1 MSEHT
6 ITVAGVAV
14 DTRHWIGGERVAS
27 AQTFP
32 DVSPIDGST
41 IGEISRGTAM
51 EAAAA
56 VAAAKAAFPAWA
68 ATSRAERARILHAIA
83 DGVEKRIEE
92 LSIVETTDNG
102 ALLRSHRRGVMPR
115 VAHNFRFFADWL
127 LKLEHEDFE
136 TRGHT
141 NHVSWDPAGPS
152 VLITPWNAPL
162 MLATWKVAPALAA
175 GNTVILKPAEW
186 TPLTASLLA
195 DIAAEA
201 GLPAGVLNVVQ
212 GYGSEIGDALTSHPD
227 VRRISFTGSVP
238 TAKRIAESAAA
249 NLTPLSLELGGKSPL
264 LVFADA
270 DLDLAVDLAVEQY
283 DNAGQVC
290 LAATRF
296 LVEESVAEEFTRRF
310 VEKAGQLTQGD
321 PRGEATDIG
330 PNIHPLQ
337 LEKIDG
343 FVQRAVAAGAR
354 AVIGGHRKDGQYY
367 APTLLTDVAQ
377 DSEIVQEEVFG
388 PVLTLQTFA
397 TEDEAVRLAN
407 DTRFG
412 LAATLATGD
421 PERAERV
428 TAQLVAGTVW
438 TNCFFVRDLQ
448 APFGGS
454 RHSGVGREGGT
465 WSFDFYCDLKNTVD
479 LAERMERTMGEI
491 VGAGLLAHV
500 PTIVLPEETRL
511 ELNGGKEITLVTG
524 LHQLRKDVFER
535 DDYDTVVVL
544 DSHWATTV
552 EFVVTA
558 QQRRAGLFTSEEL
571 PRGMCRMPYD
581 FPGDPELAHNIAA
594 SSPTSTAPGSPRSRT
609 STCRSTTP
617 PPTCGSSW
625 GRGCPTSG
633 G

>member
-1 MSEHT
+1 MSEK
-6 ITVAGVAV
+6 IVVAGVSV
-14 DTRHWIGGERVAS
+14 DTRHWIGGRRVGS
-27 AQTFP
+27 AGTFA
-32 DVSPIDGST
+32 DVSPIDGRVL
-41 IGEISRGTAM
+41 GEIARGG
-51 EAAAA
+51 AAEVQAA
-56 VAAAKAAFPAWA
+56 VAAARDAFPGWA
-68 ATSRAERARILHAIA
+68 ATPRAERARILHAIA
-83 DGVEKRIEE
+83 DGVEKRLEE
-92 LSIVETTDNG
+92 LAIVETNDNG

-127 LKLEHEDFE
+127 LTLEHKDFE

-175 GNTVILKPAEW
+175 GNSVILKPAEW

-212 GYGSEIGDALTSHPD
+212 GYGSEVGDALTSHPD

-238 TAKRIAESAAA
+238 TARRIAASAAP

-310 VEKAGQLTQGD
+310 VERAGALRQGD
-321 PRGEATDIG
+321 PRDESTDIG
-330 PNIHPLQ
+330 PNIHPRQ

-343 FVQRAVAAGAR
+343 FVRRAVAAGAR
-354 AVIGGHRKDGQYY
+354 VVIGGHPGEGQYY

-388 PVLTLQTFA
+388 PVLTLQTF
-397 TEDEAVRLAN
+397 TDEDEAVRLAN

-421 PERAERV
+421 PERAARV
-428 TAQLVAGTVW
+428 TERLVAGTVW
-438 TNCFFVRDLQ
+438 VNCFFVRDLQ

-454 RHSGVGREGGT
+454 RQSGVGREGGT
-465 WSFDFYCDLKNTVD
+465 WSFDFYCDLKNTV
-479 LAERMERTMGEI
+479 
-491 VGAGLLAHV
+491 
-500 PTIVLPEETRL
+500 
-511 ELNGGKEITLVTG
+511 
-524 LHQLRKDVFER
+524 
-535 DDYDTVVVL
+535 
-544 DSHWATTV
+544 
-552 EFVVTA
+552 
-558 QQRRAGLFTSEEL
+558 
-571 PRGMCRMPYD
+571 
-581 FPGDPELAHNIAA
+581 
-594 SSPTSTAPGSPRSRT
+594 TAPNGWNSH
-609 STCRSTTP
+609 
-617 PPTCGSSW
+617 G
-625 GRGCPTSG
+625 
-633 G
+633 

>member
-1 MSEHT
+1 MSTHS

-14 DTRHWIGGERVAS
+14 DTRHFIGGARVAS
-27 AQTFP
+27 TETFT

-41 IGEISRGTAM
+41 LGEISRGTAT

-56 VAAAKAAFPAWA
+56 VAAAKAAFPGWA
-68 ATSRAERARILHAIA
+68 ATPRAERARILHAIA
-83 DGVEKRIEE
+83 DGVDKRLEE
-92 LSIVETTDNG
+92 LAIVETSDNG

-127 LKLEHEDFE
+127 LTLDHEDFD

-141 NHVSWDPAGPS
+141 NHVSWDPAGPC

-162 MLATWKVAPALAA
+162 MLATWKIAPALAA

-195 DIAAEA
+195 DIATEA

-238 TAKRIAESAAA
+238 TAQHIAASAAA

-290 LAATRF
+290 LAATRI
-296 LVEESVAEEFTRRF
+296 LVEESIAEEFTRRF
-310 VEKAGQLTQGD
+310 VDKAQQLRQGD
-321 PRGEATDIG
+321 PRDEATDIG
-330 PNIHPLQ
+330 PNIHPRQ

-343 FVQRAVAAGAR
+343 FVQRALAAGAR
-354 AVIGGHRKDGQYY
+354 AVIGGHRNEGQYY

-397 TEDEAVRLAN
+397 TEEEAVQLAN
-407 DTRFG
+407 GTRFG
-412 LAATLATGD
+412 LAATVATGD
-421 PERAERV
+421 PARAERV

-438 TNCFFVRDLQ
+438 VNCFFVRDLQ

-454 RHSGVGREGGT
+454 RQSGVGREGGT
-465 WSFDFYCDLKNTVD
+465 WSFDFYCDLKNTV
-479 LAERMERTMGEI
+479 
-491 VGAGLLAHV
+491 
-500 PTIVLPEETRL
+500 
-511 ELNGGKEITLVTG
+511 
-524 LHQLRKDVFER
+524 
-535 DDYDTVVVL
+535 
-544 DSHWATTV
+544 
-552 EFVVTA
+552 
-558 QQRRAGLFTSEEL
+558 
-571 PRGMCRMPYD
+571 
-581 FPGDPELAHNIAA
+581 
-594 SSPTSTAPGSPRSRT
+594 TAPKGWKDH
-609 STCRSTTP
+609 
-617 PPTCGSSW
+617 G
-625 GRGCPTSG
+625 
-633 G
+633 

>member
-1 MSEHT
+1 MTDTHT
-6 ITVAGVAV
+6 TTVASVAV

-27 AQTFP
+27 AETFT
-32 DVSPIDGST
+32 DVSPIDGAAL
-41 IGEISRGTAM
+41 GEISRGTAK

-56 VAAAKAAFPAWA
+56 VAAAKAAFPGWA
-68 ATSRAERARILHAIA
+68 ATPRAERARLLHAVA
-83 DGVEKRIEE
+83 DGVEKRLED
-92 LSIVETTDNG
+92 LAIVETTDNG

-127 LKLEHEDFE
+127 LRLDHEDFA

-141 NHVSWDPAGPS
+141 NHVSWDPAGPC

-186 TPLTASLLA
+186 SPLTASLLA

-212 GYGSEIGDALTSHPD
+212 GLGSEIGDALTSHPD

-238 TAKRIAESAAA
+238 TAQRISASAAA

-290 LAATRF
+290 LAGTRL
-296 LVEESVAEEFTRRF
+296 LVEEPVAEEFTRRF
-310 VEKAGQLTQGD
+310 VEKASRLVQGD
-321 PRGEATDIG
+321 PRDEATDIG
-330 PNIHPLQ
+330 PNIHPRQ

-343 FVQRAVAAGAR
+343 FVQRALAAGAR
-354 AVIGGHRKDGQYY
+354 AVIGGHRGDGQFY

-388 PVLTLQTFA
+388 PVLTLQTFR
-397 TEDEAVRLAN
+397 TEEEAVHLAN

-412 LAATLATGD
+412 LAATVATGD
-421 PERAERV
+421 HERAERV

-438 TNCFFVRDLQ
+438 VNCFFVRDLQ
-448 APFGGS
+448 APFGGC
-454 RHSGVGREGGT
+454 RHSGVGREGGD
-465 WSFDFYCDLKNTVD
+465 WSFDFYCDLKNTV
-479 LAERMERTMGEI
+479 
-491 VGAGLLAHV
+491 
-500 PTIVLPEETRL
+500 
-511 ELNGGKEITLVTG
+511 
-524 LHQLRKDVFER
+524 
-535 DDYDTVVVL
+535 
-544 DSHWATTV
+544 
-552 EFVVTA
+552 
-558 QQRRAGLFTSEEL
+558 
-571 PRGMCRMPYD
+571 
-581 FPGDPELAHNIAA
+581 
-594 SSPTSTAPGSPRSRT
+594 TAPKGWKDH
-609 STCRSTTP
+609 
-617 PPTCGSSW
+617 G
-625 GRGCPTSG
+625 
-633 G
+633 